1 MSQHRDLGPRYLAE
15 GTSQSASVQLR
26 AYSIALVLG
35 LAALGSVQAAATLF
49 GPITILFLGMSLVAI
64 PEAARVLRRSP
75 RHLPLFC
82 AGITGA
88 LSVAGLAWG
97 IILLVVVPRGF
108 GHWLLGP
115 IWRSTYPLVLP
126 QMIFVIGQGM
136 GFGVGTGL
144 HALGA
149 SRRSLRLS
157 LIMSVLYVTGSLAG
171 AVADGALGA
180 VWGAA
185 ASQWIAAVYGWWT
198 LHAAQQEMGHL
209 PAGHRFWLIR
219 PNWRRRSI

>member
-1 MSQHRDLGPRYLAE
+1 
-15 GTSQSASVQLR
+15 VQT
-26 AYSIALVLG
+26 
-35 LAALGSVQAAATLF
+35 AATLF
-49 GPITILFLGMSLVAI
+49 GPMTILFLGMSLVAI

-82 AGITGA
+82 LAITGG

-97 IILLVVVPRGF
+97 AFLLVAVPRGF
-108 GHWLLGP
+108 GSGLLGP

-126 QMIFVIGQGM
+126 QMLFVVGQGV

-149 SRRSLRLS
+149 ARRSLRLAVFN
-157 LIMSVLYVTGSLAG
+157 SVLFVIGSLVG
-171 AVADGALGA
+171 AVAAGTAGT

-185 ASQWIAAVYGWWT
+185 ASQWISAVYGWW
-198 LHAAQQEMGHL
+198 LLRAAMQEVGH
-209 PAGHRFWLIR
+209 
-219 PNWRRRSI
+219 